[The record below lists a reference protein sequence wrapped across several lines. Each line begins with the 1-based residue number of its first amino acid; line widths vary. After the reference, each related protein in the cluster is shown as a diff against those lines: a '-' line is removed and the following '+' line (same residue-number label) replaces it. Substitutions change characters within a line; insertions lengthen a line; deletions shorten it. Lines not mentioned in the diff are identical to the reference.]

1 MSRLCVLGDV
11 YVACYVSMSYGLHPI
26 STFPS
31 YLGPVVYRLKEDLWI
46 RVVLCGLGSSSQYIR
61 SGYTG
66 AEKQDVATLEP
77 VSGYQE

>member
-1 MSRLCVLGDV
+1 MSRLCALGDV

-26 STFPS
+26 ST
-31 YLGPVVYRLKEDLWI
+31 LLKEDLWI
-46 RVVLCGLGSSSQYIR
+46 HVVLCGLGSSSQYIR